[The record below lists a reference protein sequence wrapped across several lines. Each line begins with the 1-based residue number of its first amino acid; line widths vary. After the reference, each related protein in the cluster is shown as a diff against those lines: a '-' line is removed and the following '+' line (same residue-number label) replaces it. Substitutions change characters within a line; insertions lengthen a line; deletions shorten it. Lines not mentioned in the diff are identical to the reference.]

1 MKCPNC
7 EYKYGYEWDA
17 DELEGEDHYGE
28 YGVFYKSP
36 VKLEREYGYGP
47 GMDQRSVYG
56 CPSCRIVF
64 MVE

>member
-7 EYKYGYEWDA
+7 EYKYGYVWDA
-17 DELEGEDHYGE
+17 DDLDGKEYHGEWGE
-28 YGVFYKSP
+28 FYKLP
-36 VKLEREYGYGP
+36 IKLEREYDYNP